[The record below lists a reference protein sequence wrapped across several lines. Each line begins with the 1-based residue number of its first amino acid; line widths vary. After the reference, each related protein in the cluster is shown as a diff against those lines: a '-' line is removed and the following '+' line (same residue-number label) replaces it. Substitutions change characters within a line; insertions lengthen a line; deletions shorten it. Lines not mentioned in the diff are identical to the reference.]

1 MRLLIL
7 LPAILIPAWAS
18 SSLAF
23 HMMCPECKLNIQG
36 DNIQPWH
43 TPFLIL
49 NQSVVPCLV
58 LTIASSPAYQ
68 FLRRQGRWSGIPI
81 SLRIFPQ
88 FVVIHAVKGFGIVNK
103 AEIDVF
109 LDLSCFFYDPVD
121 VGNLISGS
129 FVFSKSSLYIWKF
142 SVHILLKRSLKD
154 FTLPCWHVKWVQ
166 LFCTLNI
173 LWCCLSLGFI
183 QKHVQIRI
191 VRSCFSLRF
200 ILNPCRQNAVC
211 GPNTGSHSSLK
222 IQFYLNIA
230 VIMQLC
236 VYT

>member
-1 MRLLIL
+1 MGPDTMIFVFWILSFKPAFSLSSFTFISRLFSFYLLSAIKVVSSPYMRLLIL
-7 LPAILIPAWAS
+7 LPEILIPAWAS
-18 SSLAF
+18 SSMAF
-23 HMMCPECKLNIQG
+23 HMMCPTCKLNIQG

-43 TPFLIL
+43 TPFPIS

-68 FLRRQGRWSGIPI
+68 FLSRQGRWSGIPI

-88 FVVIHAVKGFGIVNK
+88 FVVIHAVKGFDVVNK

-142 SVHILLKRSLKD
+142 SVHILLKCSLKD
-154 FTLPCWHVKWVQ
+154 FTLPC
-166 LFCTLNI
+166 
-173 LWCCLSLGFI
+173 
-183 QKHVQIRI
+183 
-191 VRSCFSLRF
+191 
-200 ILNPCRQNAVC
+200 
-211 GPNTGSHSSLK
+211 
-222 IQFYLNIA
+222 
-230 VIMQLC
+230 
-236 VYT
+236 